1 MKRAGIL
8 ALTLF
13 IVLGWVAT
21 IVCAAGSAADSNT
34 TSAGANPN
42 NKQPA
47 AATGTPAK
55 PQPKAPQQSGAPIAK
70 KNPVPPAAQTLPT
83 VVVTATR
90 IRQPL
95 SEIGTTVSIVDQQ
108 QMQSQKIQAVGDALR
123 QVPGVQ
129 VNQSGS
135 PGTLTELF
143 IRGAPPSE
151 NLILLD
157 GVEVNS
163 GTSGGFDL
171 SNITTNNLNR
181 IEVVRGAGGSLYGSQ
196 AIGGVVNI
204 IMDRGEGP
212 PKFSYLSE
220 GGNRATQNQVLT
232 ANGAD
237 GPLGYAGALSY
248 FSTTGYHT
256 SNDNSDNLA
265 GALRLDYQASDDTAL
280 RGFARYSN
288 SNVSLSNFANF
299 ITPVDPNAHQRDEF
313 MLFKGEIDHRFGER
327 LKTNVSTYFV
337 RDDLRVNA
345 LPFPADPAFEVDR
358 IPDEIRGTTWEAE
371 YAWASN
377 VRTLVGFDFK
387 DRWVR
392 SVDEFT
398 EFGAASNSVF
408 RARRQ
413 EYAGYVEQEAVLFH
427 GLINATGGFRVD
439 GNSQFGK
446 EESSSWAVAIPL
458 SQYGTTFRGSYSEGF
473 RAPAFD
479 ELYYPMFGNPNLQPE
494 ISSEYDGGV
503 TKTFSERLSFTMT
516 YFSRRVHNMIVAV
529 PKPPPVFSEAENAE
543 RVDTQGI
550 EAVPSLQLL
559 PGLSLSGNGTWMDES
574 HVSVSPTIK
583 PVRVPKYSAFGL
595 LQYLHQGLYLP
606 GDKVTGSLAYY
617 YVGDRDD
624 IDPVTGTIVNHVG
637 YQRFDLVLSY
647 AAERRW
653 NRVQNEEL
661 FARIQNLLDAN
672 YSEAL
677 GFKAPTINFVAGIKL
692 DFQ

>member
-8 ALTLF
+8 VLTMF
-13 IVLGWVAT
+13 IVLARSAIVAW
-21 IVCAAGSAADSNT
+21 AAGSAADGNS

-42 NKQPA
+42 NKQPG
-47 AATGTPAK
+47 ATGTAAK
-55 PQPKAPQQSGAPIAK
+55 PQHKAQRSGQPVANK
-70 KNPVPPAAQTLPT
+70 KPAASAAQTLPT

-108 QMQSQKIQAVGDALR
+108 QIQSQKIQAVGDALR

-129 VNQSGS
+129 ITQSGS
-135 PGTLTELF
+135 PGTVTDVS
-143 IRGAPPSE
+143 IRGATPAQT
-151 NLILLD
+151 LILLD

-163 GTSGGFDL
+163 GTSGSFDL
-171 SNITTNNLNR
+171 SDITTNNLNR
-181 IEVVRGAGGSLYGSQ
+181 IEVLRGAGGSLYGSQ

-204 IMDRGEGP
+204 IMDRGEGA

-232 ANGAD
+232 ANGAE

-248 FSTTGYHT
+248 YSTTGYHT
-256 SNDNSDNLA
+256 SNDNSDNLS

-280 RGFARYSN
+280 RGFARYFR
-288 SNVSLSNFANF
+288 SNVSLSNLANF
-299 ITPVDPNAHQRDEF
+299 TTPVDPNAHQRDEF

-327 LKTNVSTYFV
+327 LKTNVSAYFV

-345 LPFPADPAFEVDR
+345 LPFPADPAFEADR

-371 YAWASN
+371 YAWAGN

-398 EFGAASNSVF
+398 EFGTPSNSVF

-413 EYAGYVEQEAVLFH
+413 EYAGYVEQEAALFH
-427 GLINATGGFRVD
+427 GLVNATGGFRVD
-439 GNSQFGK
+439 GNSDFGK

-479 ELYYPMFGNPNLQPE
+479 ELFYPMFGNPHLSPE

-503 TKTFSERLSFTMT
+503 TKTFGERLSFTMT
-516 YFSRRVHNMIVAV
+516 YFSRRVHNLIVAV
-529 PKPPPVFSEAENAE
+529 PKPPPIFSEAENAE

-559 PGLSLSGNGTWMDES
+559 PGLSLSGNGTWIDES
-574 HVSVSPTIK
+574 HVSVSPTIE
-583 PVRVPKYSAFGL
+583 PVRVPKFSAFGL

-606 GDKVTGSLAYY
+606 GDRVTASLAYY

-624 IDPVTGTIVNHVG
+624 IDPVTSTIVNHVG
-637 YQRFDLVLSY
+637 YQRFDLVFSY
-647 AAERRW
+647 AAGMRW
-653 NRVQNEEL
+653 NRVRNEEL
-661 FARIQNLLDAN
+661 FTRIQNLTDAN